1 MRTCRSSI
9 LLFVLLHIASVHGQN
24 LDSLRGI
31 WSNKSTPDSLR
42 SQASFDHA
50 LALEGQ
56 GKYDSAFVMAR
67 RALMHAVHGGLQKSK
82 AGAFKLM
89 ANILADQGKYA
100 EARAATRHSY
110 ALWAQL
116 GDKTRMAD
124 NEITLGYT
132 YILQGAYPLGLEH
145 NLKALDLYSAAKDS
159 AGISH
164 AENNLSALYS
174 MLKDDDNALLHS
186 ERALAIMTALKDP
199 RIANALSGVAKN
211 HANKG
216 DYRQAITGY
225 TECLRLFQAA
235 GNTDGMARIWNA
247 LSSPYL
253 ALGNAD
259 SSLIAA
265 KQCLKL
271 STRPYQVAQANLNAA
286 RAAKALG
293 KWPEALHHAQ
303 LAQQATS
310 ASDALDF
317 RATSY
322 LELSQ
327 IHEHMG
333 QDAKALEEYRTY
345 VLLNDSVRNDDKTK
359 EITRLEMT
367 HVFDQEQLADSLA
380 NEAEK
385 EHMTLENEARV
396 SKEKNRRNILL
407 LSGIGL
413 LGLAGGLYSRLQHTR
428 RSRAAIQKEKD
439 VSEGLLLNILPAE
452 VAEELKQKGYADAQ
466 HFDTATI
473 LFTDF
478 KGFTQASEKL
488 TPQELVQEL
497 NVCFKAF
504 DEIVSSRGIEK
515 IKTIGDAY
523 MCAGGLPD
531 PRSSATSDVVQA
543 ALAMQDFMK
552 ERKTVRDAEGKP
564 AFEMRVGIHTGPVV
578 AGIVGVKKFQYDI
591 WGDTVNTASRMES
604 SGEVGHVNISESTYL
619 IVKDEPGLFFKSR
632 GKVQAKG
639 KGELE
644 MFFVRSTNT

>member
-1 MRTCRSSI
+1 MCPRS
-9 LLFVLLHIASVHGQN
+9 LLPLLCFLLLPPALNGQD
-24 LDSLRGI
+24 LDSLRTI
-31 WSNKSTPDSLR
+31 WSNKNAPDSLR
-42 SQASFDHA
+42 SKASFDHA

-56 GKYDSAFVMAR
+56 GKYDSALVMANR
-67 RALMHAVHGGLQKSK
+67 SLMHAVHGARKKEK
-82 AGAFKLM
+82 AAAFKLI

-100 EARAATRHSY
+100 EARTATRHSY

-124 NEITLGYT
+124 NEITMGYT

-145 NLKALDLYSAAKDS
+145 NLKALDLYTAAKDS

-164 AENNLSALYS
+164 AENNLGALYT
-174 MLKDDDNALLHS
+174 MLKDDENALLHM
-186 ERALAIMTALKDP
+186 ENALAIMTARKDP
-199 RIANALSGVAKN
+199 RIANVLSGIAKSQE
-211 HANKG
+211 NKG
-216 DYRQAITGY
+216 EHRKAINGY
-225 TECLRLFQAA
+225 IECLRMFEAA
-235 GNTDGMARIWNA
+235 GNTDGAARIWNA

-259 SSLIAA
+259 SALIAA
-265 KQCLKL
+265 DRCLQL

-293 KWPEALHHAQ
+293 KWSDALRYAQ
-303 LAQQATS
+303 LAEQATQG
-310 ASDALDF
+310 SDALDF
-317 RATSY
+317 RATSFQ
-322 LELSQ
+322 ELSM
-327 IHEHMG
+327 IHAHLG
-333 QDAKALEEYRTY
+333 QHAKALDEYQTY

-367 HVFDQEQLADSLA
+367 HTFDQEQLADSLA
-380 NEAEK
+380 NDAEK
-385 EHMTLENEARV
+385 QRMTLENEARV
-396 SKEKNRRNILL
+396 SKEKNRRNVLL
-407 LSGIGL
+407 FSGIGL
-413 LGLAGGLYSRLQHTR
+413 LGLAGGLYSRLLHTR

-439 VSEGLLLNILPAE
+439 ISEGLLLNILPAE

-488 TPQELVQEL
+488 TPRELVEEL

-504 DEIVSSRGIEK
+504 DDIITQRGIEK

-531 PRSSATSDVVQA
+531 PKTSSPIAVVHA
-543 ALAMQDFMK
+543 ALEMQAFM
-552 ERKTVRDAEGKP
+552 EQRKMERDALGEP
-564 AFEMRVGIHTGPVV
+564 AFEMRLGIHTGPVV

-604 SGEVGHVNISESTYL
+604 SGEVGHVNISESTYEL
-619 IVKDEPGLFFKSR
+619 VKDAPEFFFKSR

-639 KGELE
+639 KGEME
-644 MFFVRSTNT
+644 MFFVTVHS

>member
-1 MRTCRSSI
+1 MCPRS
-9 LLFVLLHIASVHGQN
+9 LLPLLCFLLLPPALNGQD
-24 LDSLRGI
+24 LDSLRTI
-31 WSNKSTPDSLR
+31 WSNKNAPDSLR
-42 SQASFDHA
+42 SKASFDHA

-56 GKYDSAFVMAR
+56 GKYDSALVMANR
-67 RALMHAVHGGLQKSK
+67 SLMHAVHGARKKEK
-82 AGAFKLM
+82 AAAFKLI

-100 EARAATRHSY
+100 EARTATRHSY

-124 NEITLGYT
+124 NEITMGYT

-145 NLKALDLYSAAKDS
+145 NLKALDLYTAAKDS

-164 AENNLSALYS
+164 AENNLGALYT
-174 MLKDDDNALLHS
+174 MLKDDENALLHM
-186 ERALAIMTALKDP
+186 ENALAIMTARKDP
-199 RIANALSGVAKN
+199 RIANVLSGIAKSQE
-211 HANKG
+211 NKG
-216 DYRQAITGY
+216 EHRKAINGY
-225 TECLRLFQAA
+225 IECLRMFEAA
-235 GNTDGMARIWNA
+235 GNTDGAARIWNA

-259 SSLIAA
+259 SALIAA
-265 KQCLKL
+265 DRCLQL

-293 KWPEALHHAQ
+293 KWSDALRYAQ
-303 LAQQATS
+303 LAEQATQG
-310 ASDALDF
+310 SDALDF
-317 RATSY
+317 RATSFQ
-322 LELSQ
+322 ELSM
-327 IHEHMG
+327 IHAHLG
-333 QDAKALEEYRTY
+333 QHAKALDEYQTY

-367 HVFDQEQLADSLA
+367 HTFDQEQLADSLA
-380 NEAEK
+380 NDAEK
-385 EHMTLENEARV
+385 QRMTLENEARV
-396 SKEKNRRNILL
+396 SKEKNRRNVLL
-407 LSGIGL
+407 FSGIGL
-413 LGLAGGLYSRLQHTR
+413 LGLAGGLYSRLLHTR

-439 VSEGLLLNILPAE
+439 ISEGLLLNILPAE

-488 TPQELVQEL
+488 TPRELVEEL

-504 DEIVSSRGIEK
+504 DDIITQRGIEK

-531 PRSSATSDVVQA
+531 PKTSSPIAVVHA
-543 ALAMQDFMK
+543 ALEMQAFM
-552 ERKTVRDAEGKP
+552 EQRKMERDALGEP
-564 AFEMRVGIHTGPVV
+564 AFEMRLGIHTGPVV

-604 SGEVGHVNISESTYL
+604 SGEVGHVNISESTYEL
-619 IVKDEPGLFFKSR
+619 VKDAPEFFFKSR

-639 KGELE
+639 KGEME
-644 MFFVRSTNT
+644 MFFVTVHG